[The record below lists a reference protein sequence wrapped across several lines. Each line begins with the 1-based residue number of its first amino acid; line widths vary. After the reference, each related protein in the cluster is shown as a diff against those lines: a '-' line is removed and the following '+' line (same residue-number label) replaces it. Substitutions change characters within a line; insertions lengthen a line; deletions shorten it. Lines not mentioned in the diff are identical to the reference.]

1 MKKHWSCILMLF
13 LHLTSWVPLDKSCP
27 SCETQFPHLQ
37 KAAEGGYKDKETKAK
52 GPWRGIHSAPLG
64 ESWEL
69 AHFWFSRCWPTA
81 TAVSSQDPS
90 RLPVGSREP
99 EVNQGDLEHVS
110 KLRQRLYPSSGVM
123 PREKVTQFLLVM
135 SKCVSQGSD
144 WRKVMSYL
152 TKKNKPL
159 SRRNISNLRYADDT
173 TLMAESEELKSLLM
187 NVKEESEKVGLK
199 LNIQQTKIWYLV
211 PSLHGK

>member
-81 TAVSSQDPS
+81 TAVSSPDPS
-90 RLPVGSREP
+90 RLPVSLSSREP

-135 SKCVSQGSD
+135 TFLLRSKRLLISWLQSPSAVILEPPKMKSAIIFPSICHE
-144 WRKVMSYL
+144 VMGPHA
-152 TKKNKPL
+152 TNV
-159 SRRNISNLRYADDT
+159 
-173 TLMAESEELKSLLM
+173 EL
-187 NVKEESEKVGLK
+187 
-199 LNIQQTKIWYLV
+199 
-211 PSLHGK
+211 